1 MKPAAIPEPNPDSKY
16 TGILMHVL
24 ARLLT
29 LFILLFAGV
38 PAHAID
44 PDDLLEPDKAFRF
57 SARAIDAATIEVTY
71 RVAKGYYLYRDRFVF
86 EVEPKTASL
95 GAAQFPP
102 GLVHEDKFFGK
113 QEIYRGDLRFTL
125 PVKDGGNGLK
135 LVVTS
140 QGCADVGVCYVPH
153 KQSANIRLAGASV
166 PSSSGMS
173 LREQLMGG
181 NTPEVT
187 NSPRGERA
195 PSLGS
200 AASDTDIA
208 ALFETGGF
216 WLVLA
221 SFFGFGLLLAFTP
234 CMLPMIPILSGIIVG
249 EGRDVNKLRAFIL
262 SLAYVLGMAV
272 AYAAAGVTAAWSGT
286 LLAAALQN
294 VWVLTTFALVF
305 VALALSMFG
314 LYELQLPSFL
324 HHRLHATHHKL
335 EGGRVATVALMG
347 ALSAIIVSPCVAAP
361 LAGALLY
368 ISQSRDLVMGGAALF
383 VMALGMGVP
392 LIVVGVSEGAL
403 LPKSGVWMNRVKQI
417 FGVLLLAVAVWIV
430 SPLIPVAAQM
440 LAWAALLVVAAV
452 LLRAV
457 DALPA
462 NAGMGPRVAKALG
475 LITLVAGIAML
486 VGVLS
491 GNRDPLNP
499 LGNLMGQMTGDARE
513 TVAPVHFERVKTLA
527 ELETRVKSA
536 GRPVMLDF
544 YADWCVTCKEMER
557 YTFTDRA
564 VQVRLA
570 GMLLLQVD
578 VTANTA
584 DDQALLKRFRLFGPP
599 GIVFFD
605 ARGDE
610 VRNVRVIGYQSA
622 VEFLKS
628 LDRLVL

>member
-1 MKPAAIPEPNPDSKY
+1 
-16 TGILMHVL
+16 MHVL

-29 LFILLFAGV
+29 LFILLFAGA

-44 PDDLLEPDKAFRF
+44 PDDLLEPDRAFRF
-57 SARAIDAATIEVTY
+57 SARAVDAATIEVTY

-95 GAAQFPP
+95 GPAQFPP
-102 GLVHEDKFFGK
+102 GEIHEDKFFGK
-113 QEIYRGDLRFTL
+113 QEIYRGDLRLILPVTL
-125 PVKDGGNGLK
+125 PVKDGGKGLK

-153 KQSANIRLAGASV
+153 KQSANITLAGASV
-166 PSSSGMS
+166 SSSSGMS
-173 LREQLMGG
+173 LREQLMAGG
-181 NTPEVT
+181 APAVPA
-187 NSPRGERA
+187 SSRGT
-195 PSLGS
+195 S

-249 EGRDVNKLRAFIL
+249 EGRDANKMRAFIL

-491 GNRDPLNP
+491 GSRDPLNP

-513 TVAPVHFERVKTLA
+513 KGAPVHFERLKTLA
-527 ELETRVKSA
+527 ELEARVKSA

-564 VQVRLA
+564 VQARLA

-622 VEFLKS
+622 AEFLKS